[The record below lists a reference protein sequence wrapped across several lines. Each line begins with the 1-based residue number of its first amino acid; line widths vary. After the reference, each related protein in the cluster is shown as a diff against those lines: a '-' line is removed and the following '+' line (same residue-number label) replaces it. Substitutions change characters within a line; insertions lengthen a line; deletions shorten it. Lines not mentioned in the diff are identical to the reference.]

1 MVEKVFFSLLGL
13 GVHPVGFF
21 RYLFASSFFNIS
33 EPIDRHSN
41 VMAWLWLG

>member
-1 MVEKVFFSLLGL
+1 MVEKVFFSIRFRCSSGPL
-13 GVHPVGFF
+13 FF